1 MEKMAKK
8 KITMIVFLIIGILGY
23 SFIMLFTKRGVI
35 ELSALM
41 LFAFVVNYTSDF
53 LTSKR
58 TEYKLSDL
66 ISLYLGAV
74 VTLSMF
80 SYIEPILVIGAKH

>member
-41 LFAFVVNYTSDF
+41 LFAFVVNYTSGF